1 MATDNTVT
9 LIGNLTDNPEL
20 RFTTNGV
27 AVANFR
33 LAVTPRIR
41 QGDTWTDG
49 ETSFFRVNW
58 WRQLAEHVTETLS
71 KGARAIVIGRLRMR
85 SWETDQGERRSIVE
99 IEADEV
105 APSPKFATATIQL
118 ERLFGRHDLPFWE
131 RTLWR
136 LLSETAAR
144 ANELL
149 ALDVQVWIW
158 PTGGPGST
166 ARAARWSGCSGRPGR
181 PSCSPA
187 CWPAGPTD
195 RSSRVTAG
203 QPARSPAW
211 IWTRPAGGPGCATG
225 GRPNCLA
232 CAPGGR
238 CISCAIRPSPTLP
251 RTAPTCRCCWPGPGT
266 PQCAPWSATPGP
278 DPRRSVARHLAET
291 DPARRR
297 P

>member
-118 ERLFGRHDLPFWE
+118 ERLFGRHDLPLRE

-136 LLSETAAR
+136 LLYETAAR

-149 ALDVQVWIW
+149 ALDVQDLDLANRRARVHSKGGALEWVFW
-158 PTGGPGST
+158 QTGSAQLLPRLLAGRTHGPVFPGDRRPTRAVAGLDLDPASGRT
-166 ARAARWSGCSGRPGR
+166 RLCYRRAAEL
-181 PSCSPA
+181 
-187 CWPAGPTD
+187 
-195 RSSRVTAG
+195 SRVRTGWTLHQLRHSALTHAAEDG
-203 QPARSPAW
+203 TNLPLLLARSRHASVRSLERYA
-211 IWTRPAGGPGCATG
+211 RP
-225 GRPNCLA
+225 
-232 CAPGGR
+232 
-238 CISCAIRPSPTLP
+238 
-251 RTAPTCRCCWPGPGT
+251 PGP
-266 PQCAPWSATPGP
+266 
-278 DPRRSVARHLAET
+278 
-291 DPARRR
+291 
-297 P
+297 